1 MDERSGRDLVLAPNE
16 YAFILDETKGNV
28 TVYVGPNKTSL
39 ANTDKPVIFDEDSK
53 QFERCHLESAVQR
66 FKTAPEGWYITLKN
80 PAEGDKHPAVGAVP
94 IPNLRIGRKV
104 NIRGPVSF
112 PCWPGQMAK
121 VTQGHHLKSNQYAM
135 VRVYDDESA
144 RENWDKGVVK
154 GKEGEDEALQVDVS
168 SLTMGKLIIIKGTDV
183 SFYIPPTGVEVIRD
197 GDGNLV
203 RDAVTLER
211 LEYCILLD
219 EDGNKRFVKGPD
231 VVFPEPTETFVTK
244 DGARKFRAIELNDQ
258 MGLHIKVIAEYDDS
272 EQSQAE
278 TDEDTPAAFKGH
290 KAGEELFITGQEL
303 RIYYPRPEHAIIKYG
318 DQDVH
323 YAVAIPAGEARY
335 VLNKKSGEIET
346 VKGPKMFLPDPRD
359 QVIVRR
365 VLTPKMVDMIYPG
378 NAEAMQHNTEL
389 AAMQRSSAQI
399 TESDV
404 MEAAMYL
411 SDDANK
417 PMRKRALASSFKS
430 EDFSRQ
436 TKFTPPRTL
445 TLNTKYDGAVLM
457 SVWTG
462 YAVQITSKTD
472 ERRVV
477 VGPASIILDYDESP
491 EVIMFS
497 TGKPK
502 NTDNLFE
509 TVFLRV
515 SHNKVSDIIRMETK
529 DLVEVDVKVSYRVN
543 FEGDPK
549 NWFAVENYVKFLC
562 DHLRSMVKNAVKQ
575 IGIEEFNR
583 NPISIVRDTILGD
596 NEDGERTGRK
606 FEENGMK
613 VYDVEVLDV
622 QIRDTRIA
630 ALLKDA
636 EQNAV
641 SHWLELEQEKRRLE
655 VDKQLEAIK
664 QEDLRVKAETAD
676 LSLKLKQDHIEAES
690 KVDLASIKQDT
701 DREKARLDAKVMEQE
716 LHDSITNS
724 ELARLKAK
732 EEQGIGFDRERL
744 SLAVQDLESRVK
756 AWVAKA
762 ESIQPGLVE
771 AIQGLGDKDL
781 LAKISEN
788 MAPLA
793 ILGGSSVSDVINRLL
808 KGTKLDGVLSEN
820 GQKLAEKVRTAIG
833 AGKSRFG
840 EED

>member
-1 MDERSGRDLVLAPNE
+1 
-16 YAFILDETKGNV
+16 
-28 TVYVGPNKTSL
+28 L

-80 PAEGDKHPAVGAVP
+80 PAEGDKHPGVGAVP
-94 IPNLRIGRKV
+94 IPNLKIGRKV

-135 VRVYDDESA
+135 VRIYDDESA

-154 GKEGEDEALQVDVS
+154 GKEGEEEALQIDLE

-183 SFYIPPTGVEVIRD
+183 SFYIPPTGVEVIKD

-244 DGARKFRAIELNDQ
+244 NGARKFKAIELNDQ
-258 MGLHIKVIAEYDDS
+258 MGLHIKVIADYGGE
-272 EQSQAE
+272 EE
-278 TDEDTPAAFKGH
+278 EEH
-290 KAGEELFITGQEL
+290 KAGEELFITGQKM

-318 DQDVH
+318 DQNVH

-335 VLNKKSGEIET
+335 VLNKKTGEIET
-346 VKGPKMFLPDPRD
+346 VKGPKMFLPDPRE

-365 VLTPKMVDMIYPG
+365 VLSPKMVDMVYPG
-378 NAEAMQHNTEL
+378 NAEAMQHNTDL

-411 SDDANK
+411 ADDAEK
-417 PMRKRALASSFKS
+417 PMRRKKALASSFKS

-491 EVIMFS
+491 EIIMFS

-502 NTDNLFE
+502 TTDNLFE
-509 TVFLRV
+509 TVYLRV
-515 SHNKVSDIIRMETK
+515 SHNKVSDIIKMETK

-596 NEDGERTGRK
+596 QDDSGERSGRK

-622 QIRDTRIA
+622 QIRDNRIA

-655 VDKQLEAIK
+655 VDKQLEDIK
-664 QEDLRVKAETAD
+664 QEDLRIKAETTA
-676 LSLKLKQDHIEAES
+676 LSLKLKQDRIEAES
-690 KVDLASIKQDT
+690 QVDMAAIKQDA
-701 DREKARLDAKVMEQE
+701 DREKARLDARVLEQE
-716 LHDSITNS
+716 LHDSISNS

-732 EEQGIGFDRERL
+732 EEQNISFDKERL
-744 SLAVQDLESRVK
+744 ELAIKDLDSRVR
-756 AWVAKA
+756 AWVSKA

-771 AIQGLGDKDL
+771 AIQGLSDKDL
-781 LAKISEN
+781 LAKLSEN

-793 ILGGSSVSDVINRLL
+793 ILGGSSISDVINKLL

-820 GQKLAEKVRTAIG
+820 GKKLAETVRAAIG
-833 AGKSRFG
+833 SGQDRFG
-840 EED
+840 NED